1 MGPIPP
7 NQGRDWPTRTTL
19 QTMTTI
25 SNLISALIIVESSG
39 NDQAIGDNGRA
50 LGPLQIHKAVVLD
63 VNRITGS
70 HYRHQD
76 MTNRAQARAVCEA
89 YLKHYVTEKRIGRKP
104 TVADFAKVW
113 NSGPEGF
120 KKTCS
125 DKYAAKVQL
134 QTIKQNDNHIEKR
147 KAVPNR

>member
-1 MGPIPP
+1 M
-7 NQGRDWPTRTTL
+7 TTL
-19 QTMTTI
+19 

-50 LGPLQIHKAVVLD
+50 LGPLQIHRGVVLD

-70 HYRHQD
+70 NYRHSE
-76 MTNRAQARAVCEA
+76 MTNRVAARAVCEA

>member
-1 MGPIPP
+1 MIHFRPRVGPIPP
-7 NQGRDWPTRTTL
+7 NQGRDWPTRTTF

-50 LGPLQIHKAVVLD
+50 VGPLQIHRGVVLD

-76 MTNRAQARAVCEA
+76 MTNRVAARAVCEA
-89 YLKHYVTEKRIGRKP
+89 YLKHYGRGKTTEEQARI
-104 TVADFAKVW
+104 W
-113 NSGPEGF
+113 NAGPQGHK
-120 KKTCS
+120 KKTATQA
-125 DKYAAKVQL
+125 YWLKVQRNL
-134 QTIKQNDNHIEKR
+134 K
-147 KAVPNR
+147 